1 MEGLPSIL
9 HLTDASCPDHIGSS
23 LSAIMAH
30 VLFAREFMSWFFTNL
45 ISAFLLPPLNLLL
58 IAAIGL
64 WLWHKRPYVARVLL
78 TTSFALLWLLST
90 PYFAEALLHGLEG
103 KPRVIDARKPLADA
117 IVVLGGG
124 TYFHAPE
131 YGADTVSN
139 ATLERLRFAAKL
151 QRETGKPILVTGG
164 KPLGNSQSEA
174 EQMKQ
179 VLEQEFRIKVRW
191 AEGAS
196 DNTLENARLSRDL
209 LKPAG
214 ISRIYL
220 ITHAWHI
227 PRAVQS
233 FQASGLE
240 VIPAPMAY
248 TTRYRTD
255 LLAFVPNADALR
267 NSRIFMHELIGMF
280 WYQLK
285 FKL

>member
-1 MEGLPSIL
+1 
-9 HLTDASCPDHIGSS
+9 
-23 LSAIMAH
+23 MAH
-30 VLFAREFMSWFFTNL
+30 VLRACEFMSWFFTNL

-103 KPRVIDARKPLADA
+103 EPRIVDSRKPLADA

-131 YGADTVSN
+131 YGADTVSH

-151 QRETGKPILVTGG
+151 QRETGKPVLVTGG
-164 KPLGNSQSEA
+164 KPLGNDLSEA

-179 VLEQEFRIKVRW
+179 VLEQEFRIKVQW

-196 DNTLENARLSRDL
+196 DNTLENARLSRRL
-209 LKPAG
+209 LDQAG

-220 ITHAWHI
+220 VTHAWHM

-233 FQASGLE
+233 FQAAGLQ
-240 VIPAPMAY
+240 VIPAPTAY

-255 LLAFVPNADALR
+255 LLAFVPSARALR
-267 NSRIFMHELIGMF
+267 DSSIFMHELIGMI

-285 FKL
+285 LKL

>member
-9 HLTDASCPDHIGSS
+9 LLPDYIGSN

-30 VLFAREFMSWFFTNL
+30 VLRACEFMSWFFTNL

-103 KPRVIDARKPLADA
+103 KPYVNDTGKPLADA

-131 YGADTVSN
+131 YGADTVSH

-151 QRETGKPILVTGG
+151 QRETGKPVLVTGG
-164 KPLGNSQSEA
+164 KPLGNDLSEA

-179 VLEQEFRIKVRW
+179 VLEQEFGIKVQW

-196 DNTLENARLSRDL
+196 DNTLENARLSRRL
-209 LKPAG
+209 LDQAG

-220 ITHAWHI
+220 VTHAWHM
-227 PRAVQS
+227 PRAVRS
-233 FQASGLE
+233 FQAAGLQ
-240 VIPAPMAY
+240 VIPAPTAY

-255 LLAFVPNADALR
+255 LLAFVPSARALR
-267 NSRIFMHELIGMF
+267 DSSIFMHELIGMI

-285 FKL
+285 LKL